1 MDALNRTAV
10 DSFLDLLL
18 RSPCRI
24 VNLREVFIVQP
35 KDFRADL
42 GAKTARDALILVDH
56 WNFGHNLFPPKNLKT
71 RNHITGATKTQNFFG

>member
-10 DSFLDLLL
+10 DGFLDLLL

-42 GAKTARDALILVDH
+42 GAKTARDALILVDY
-56 WNFGHNLFPPKNLKT
+56 WNFGHKLFPPKNLKT
-71 RNHITGATKTQNFFG
+71 RNHITDATKTQNFFG